1 MTAPFEIPED
11 DGRQAQAAT
20 WFARWRSG
28 QMTPAELDDVEAWL
42 RRESANREAFED
54 IASIWE
60 GVESA
65 RRDPSIMALRE
76 KAKRSARRKPVLV
89 WMRPAAAAL
98 IVAGIGLGG
107 IRWMM
112 NVERPDPIVYTT
124 AVGQTSSVELADGSK
139 VILDAD
145 SAVKVWPRMVSERR
159 LELVRGR
166 AFFEVAKDPDRP
178 FIVQTDRG
186 SVTAVG
192 TAFDVRRSAAGMKIV
207 LLEGRVRIA
216 PAGARQTK
224 QPVEMAAGY
233 EFVDD
238 GARWSLAK
246 TDSQAETSWIHG
258 DLIFDEQPLSVIVE
272 ELNRYGPDKI
282 VISDPEVGR
291 RRLSAVLKA
300 GDTTLFLSAVQTL
313 RLAAVERTGNRALLL
328 RAPK

>member
-1 MTAPFEIPED
+1 MTVRFELPED
-11 DGRQAQAAT
+11 DGRQARAAA

-60 GVESA
+60 GVEST

-76 KAKRSARRKPVLV
+76 KARRSARRKPLLV
-89 WMRPAAAAL
+89 WMRPVAAVL
-98 IVAGIGLGG
+98 IVAGIGFGG

-112 NVERPDPIVYTT
+112 NAERPDPIVYTT

-166 AFFEVAKDPDRP
+166 AFFEVAKDPHRP

-216 PAGARQTK
+216 PASAQQAK
-224 QPVEMAAGY
+224 QPIEMAAGY

-238 GARWSLAK
+238 GARWSLSK
-246 TDSQAETSWIHG
+246 TDSQAETSWIRG

-300 GDTTLFLSAVQTL
+300 GDNSLFLSSVQTL
-313 RLAAVERTGNRALLL
+313 RLAAVERTGSHALRL